1 MVIILYLHCI
11 NFSSRWCFSQKCRD
25 FLPICLFKL
34 ASTTCILVIMTTMLF
49 LQFTLYSSSFFGI
62 PSKATPRVALEVQ
75 QPGIAQLSPGISNL
89 ITELIAIRNLTSV
102 RFYRVWFSRK
112 KVCLHLLHVEKDW
125 VEFSA
130 VHKLFNKNDPFRP
143 IFQTI
148 FPFLMTMIFPSAEIL
163 CAIKKYWNKRK
174 KSSKIVK

>member
-1 MVIILYLHCI
+1 M
-11 NFSSRWCFSQKCRD
+11 F
-25 FLPICLFKL
+25 
-34 ASTTCILVIMTTMLF
+34 F

-62 PSKATPRVALEVQ
+62 PSKATPGVALEVE

-102 RFYRVWFSRK
+102 RFYSVWFSRK

-130 VHKLFNKNDPFRP
+130 VHKLFNKDGPFGP
-143 IFQTI
+143 SFQTI
-148 FPFLMTMIFPSAEIL
+148 FPFLMTM
-163 CAIKKYWNKRK
+163 
-174 KSSKIVK
+174 V